1 MTNTDSQGRRLLLRR
16 IERYLRQSGM
26 AASRFGRITARDPR
40 FVADVRG
47 GRRPR
52 RAMVVKVMAW
62 LDRHEPRRRR

>member
-40 FVADVRG
+40 FVSDVRS